1 MVREVRIVEDVEIP
15 EGVSVEVKDKTVKV
29 SGPKGEIKRDFSH
42 AKKVRIWI
50 EGNKVYVE
58 SFFTRRKE
66 KAIVYSVAAHI
77 KNMIK
82 GVTKGYRYWL
92 KIIYSHFPITVKVEG
107 DKVLIINFLGEKSP
121 RVAKIVGSAKVKVQK
136 NDVIVEGIN
145 IEEVGQ
151 TAANIEQATKIT
163 GFDRRVFVD
172 GIYIYKKEFME
183 G

>member
-1 MVREVRIVEDVEIP
+1 MVREVRIVEEVEIP
-15 EGVSVEVKDKTVKV
+15 ENVSVEVNGSVVKV
-29 SGPKGEIKRDFSH
+29 SGPKGTIERDFSH
-42 AKKVRIWI
+42 AKKVRISLQDR
-50 EGNKVYVE
+50 KVVVE
-58 SFFTRRKE
+58 THFARRKD
-66 KAIVYSVAAHI
+66 KAVVYAVAAHI
-77 KNMIK
+77 RNMIT

-107 DKVLIINFLGEKSP
+107 DKVLIVNFLGEKSP
-121 RVAKIVGSAKVKVQK
+121 RVAKIVGSAKVKVQR

-151 TAANIEQATKIT
+151 TAANIEQATKIS